1 MDSLVISEK
10 YAKEMGKLPDD
21 TLSFEQAFNDV
32 TLPDHAGAGDHAAV
46 SPHS

>member
-10 YAKEMGKLPDD
+10 YAKEMSKLPDD

-32 TLPDHAGAGDHAAV
+32 GTTDHAGVKNG
-46 SPHS
+46 